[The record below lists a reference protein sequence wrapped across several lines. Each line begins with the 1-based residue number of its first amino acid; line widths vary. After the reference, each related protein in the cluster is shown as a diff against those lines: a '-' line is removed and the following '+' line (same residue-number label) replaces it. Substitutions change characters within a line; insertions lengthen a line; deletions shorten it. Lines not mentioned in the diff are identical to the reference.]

1 MSLNLTRRRF
11 LSTASAT
18 LAAPA
23 VVRAAT
29 GDVDVAIVGA
39 GSAGLAAAHTLINA
53 GYSVTVLEAASRIG
67 GRAHTDTTTFGLPFD
82 RGCSWIH
89 SSDVNPYTPYA
100 RDYGFTLESH
110 DGAGEEMFVGHRPPT
125 SSEWSAYDRGWRRTR
140 QALSDAGEAGMDV
153 PASEVVP
160 NGIPWSG
167 VSQTWTGPMSMGMD
181 FADLSPVDWR
191 SLSTT
196 KPNLEVQEGFGTVVA
211 RFGADLPVILNAPVT
226 AIDDT
231 GPSVRIESAAGSISV
246 RAVIVTVSTGVLA
259 AETIRFT
266 PCLPDATL
274 GAIGNMPMGLLA
286 KVPLL
291 FDGYHFGLKSNEWLA
306 YKVPEEMPAQACYF
320 LTWPFNMDLMVGL
333 VGGKFGWELSAAGPD
348 AAVDFALGELRK
360 IFGEKVDQHFIK
372 GDFTNWAYDP
382 LVRGSYASERPGFHG
397 ARAALAEPLDGRVY
411 LAGEA
416 LAGKYSV
423 TCGGAYMS
431 GERVAGDVMAALGA
445 G

>member
-1 MSLNLTRRRF
+1 MFGNLSRRRL

-23 VVRAAT
+23 VVQAST

-53 GYSVTVLEAASRIG
+53 GYTVSILEAAGRIG
-67 GRAHTDTTTFGLPFD
+67 GRAHTDTETFGLPFD

-89 SSDVNPYTPYA
+89 SSDINPYTPYA
-100 RDYGFTLESH
+100 REYGFTLEGH
-110 DGAGEEMFVGHRPPT
+110 DGASEAMFVGHRPPT

-140 QALSDAGEAGMDV
+140 SGLADAGEQGLDM
-153 PASEVVP
+153 PASEAVP

-181 FADLSPVDWR
+181 FVDLSPVDWWY
-191 SLSTT
+191 LSTT
-196 KPNLEVQEGFGTVVA
+196 KPNLEVLEGFGTVVQ
-211 RFGADLPVILNAPVT
+211 RFGENLPVTLNAPVT

-231 GPSVRIESAAGSISV
+231 GPSVRIESTAGTLHA
-246 RAVIVTVSTGVLA
+246 RTAIVTVSTGVLA
-259 AETIRFT
+259 AESIRFT
-266 PCLPDATL
+266 PGLPHTTL
-274 GAIGNMPMGLLA
+274 SAIENMPMGLLA

-291 FDGYHFGLKSNEWLA
+291 FDGYRFGLKPNEWLA
-306 YKVPEEMPAQACYF
+306 YKVPEEVPAQACYF
-320 LTWPFNMDLMVGL
+320 LTWPFNMDLMIGL
-333 VGGKFGWELSAAGPD
+333 VGGSFGWELSAAGSD

-360 IFGEKVDQHFIK
+360 IFGEKVDEHYIK

-382 LVRGSYASERPGFHG
+382 LVRGSYASERPGYHG
-397 ARAALAEPLDGRVY
+397 ARAALAEPLPGRVY

-416 LAGKYSV
+416 LGGIYSV

-431 GERVAGDVMAALGA
+431 GERVAGDVMAALNG
-445 G
+445 